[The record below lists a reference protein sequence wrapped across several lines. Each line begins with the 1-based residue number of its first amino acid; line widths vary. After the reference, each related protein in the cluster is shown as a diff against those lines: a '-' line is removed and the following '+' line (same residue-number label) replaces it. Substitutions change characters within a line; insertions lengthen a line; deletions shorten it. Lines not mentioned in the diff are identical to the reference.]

1 MRRVI
6 STFIALLL
14 FSAASAQEATTTTQ
28 TVESTPIKQWTANY
42 TTLDVDAPIRL
53 TLIKI
58 DKSESPYIVYDTK
71 GFYTSKFSAETS
83 GSVLKIR
90 ERTDLKRESV
100 TEVTVYYHT
109 LAEIKVAKASVICKN
124 TLTSPLLDII
134 ISNDSSFVAEVDVKD
149 LMIEIT
155 GKCVVEIKGHTLYQ
169 TASVSSAEYNA
180 FDLETISTTVSS
192 SHNAIARVD
201 ATQRLE
207 GKTATGGKIFYKS
220 YPEILRSYIPVFG
233 GEISKAK

>member
-14 FSAASAQEATTTTQ
+14 FSVASAQEATTTTQ

-134 ISNDSSFVAEVDVKD
+134 ISNDW
-149 LMIEIT
+149 
-155 GKCVVEIKGHTLYQ
+155 
-169 TASVSSAEYNA
+169 
-180 FDLETISTTVSS
+180 STS
-192 SHNAIARVD
+192 
-201 ATQRLE
+201 
-207 GKTATGGKIFYKS
+207 KI
-220 YPEILRSYIPVFG
+220 
-233 GEISKAK
+233 